1 MSENNKTSAEDK
13 LKEINAALWDLI
25 RFEAEMI
32 AEKNKP
38 ESEKK

>member
-25 RFEAEMI
+25 RLEAEIM
-32 AEKNKP
+32 AERSKI